1 MWTEMV
7 PFWLHVWAVGNGGW
21 EGMLWR
27 QRNKH
32 VMAVWF
38 QLYINVGIYYS
49 VQKWWCGLLH
59 PSMTLSSWQE
69 VKIQEVT
76 TRSHLFSHCNTKW
89 GGSSGGGGGG
99 GVLSKMLPASDSP
112 SLCACALRNVDV
124 HRLSFLWLRQW
135 CWEPC
140 ACLDEKC
147 YRESFFLDMS
157 IASVNRIIL
166 VSANYCELFW
176 FDGSVASDDR
186 IIRSLLSTV
195 SRSSLMCP
203 LIVTTESYCL
213 CQLPWI
219 VLIWCVH
226 CYWQQNR
233 MVSAHITDG
242 LGHSMILTCS
252 LANLFVCIQWVLAGV
267 VQVLLVHKGAF
278 LPLQLPKMCSDV
290 TTKKKKTQI
299 SLGLDVRYQFKQ
311 CSRIW

>member
-59 PSMTLSSWQE
+59 PGMTLSSWQE

-76 TRSHLFSHCNTKW
+76 TRSHLFSHCNTK
-89 GGSSGGGGGG
+89 GGGGGGGG
-99 GVLSKMLPASDSP
+99 GVRGGGLKQNVASFRLPIFVC
-112 SLCACALRNVDV
+112 LCTHRNVDV

-147 YRESFFLDMS
+147 YREL
-157 IASVNRIIL
+157 L
-166 VSANYCELFW
+166 VS
-176 FDGSVASDDR
+176 
-186 IIRSLLSTV
+186 
-195 SRSSLMCP
+195 
-203 LIVTTESYCL
+203 TESYWS
-213 CQLPWI
+213 LPTT
-219 VLIWCVH
+219 VNCFDL
-226 CYWQQNR
+226 
-233 MVSAHITDG
+233 MG
-242 LGHSMILTCS
+242 L
-252 LANLFVCIQWVLAGV
+252 
-267 VQVLLVHKGAF
+267 LLV
-278 LPLQLPKMCSDV
+278 MTESY
-290 TTKKKKTQI
+290 
-299 SLGLDVRYQFKQ
+299 GL
-311 CSRIW
+311 C